1 MQAQDDSQSGS
12 ALPGLQT
19 WGNIAD
25 LLQAVLVGGHQP
37 SKLLW
42 LLAI

>member
-1 MQAQDDSQSGS
+1 MQDQDDSQSGS
-12 ALPGLQT
+12 VLPGPQT
-19 WGNIAD
+19 RGDIAG
-25 LLQAVLVGGHQP
+25 LLQAVLGGGQQP